1 MENLSVIVPV
11 YNEEK
16 FLKKSLK
23 RLLEIDEGLNILI
36 VDDCSEDNSVN
47 IAKSFSESNPR
58 IKLITKNRNQGKG
71 SVLVEGFKNVDTE
84 YCAIHDAD
92 LEYFPKDLTSMYQEI
107 NEKTI
112 VLGSRFIGNLERKNI
127 YIRTFIANKFMSK
140 FFSLINRVRVSDVAT
155 CYKMFP
161 TNMVKNLDLQEQ
173 GFSIEVELLSKL
185 LEKSSNYIEIPIHY
199 EGRSYKEGKKIKLK
213 DGIYYLINTIKYRVK
228 K

>member
-1 MENLSVIVPV
+1 MENLTVIVPV

-16 FLKKSLK
+16 FLDRSIK
-23 RLLEIDEGLNILI
+23 RLLELEESLNILI
-36 VDDCSEDNSVN
+36 IDDCSEDNSVN
-47 IAKSFSESNPR
+47 IAKSFSENNPR
-58 IKLITKNRNQGKG
+58 IKLLIKDKNQGKG
-71 SVLVEGFKNVDTE
+71 SVLVEGFKNVDTK
-84 YCAIHDAD
+84 YCTIHDAD
-92 LEYFPKDLTSMYQEI
+92 LEYFPKDLTSMYEKI

-112 VLGSRFIGNLERKNI
+112 VLGSRFIGDLERKNI

-161 TNMVKNLDLQEQ
+161 TNMVKNLHLQEQ
-173 GFSIEVELLSKL
+173 GFSIEIELLSKL
-185 LEKSSNYIEIPIHY
+185 LEKSANYVEIPIHY

-213 DGIYYLINTIKYRVK
+213 DGIYYLLNTIKYRVK